1 MAKIK
6 IESVDQLPIMP
17 LTIEDMTWNRTGSW
31 RLLTPVVGDKI
42 PPCQGSCP
50 IGQPI
55 PEFIQAALEG
65 DWDLALSQLMEHNP
79 LPGVTGRLCYHPCQ
93 AKCLRRK
100 MDRAVEIKA
109 LENAAAE
116 RGRLPRP
123 VKKPATGR
131 RVAVLGA
138 GLAGLTAAYHLA
150 LRGCQVLVLDPA
162 ERPGGF
168 LNDIASDKLPP
179 EVLDREV
186 QRLISVAGL
195 DIKTCMQDLEG
206 GPYELVLI
214 DRTAH
219 PAGSLEETVLKKMA
233 AQVLDGL
240 EITWESSSASF
251 KASQVSRAVGLGL
264 QAALQAERRL
274 GGDELVQAEAA
285 QPERV
290 LVPAAV
296 KFERLPDEKTM
307 RLEAAAA
314 GEPDASLRAEAGRC
328 LSCGTCN
335 LCQSCVLGCP
345 DACCLLDEEKQRIII
360 DLYHCKGCGICSYE
374 CPRGVLALENV

>member
-1 MAKIK
+1 M
-6 IESVDQLPIMP
+6 
-17 LTIEDMTWNRTGSW
+17 
-31 RLLTPVVGDKI
+31 
-42 PPCQGSCP
+42 
-50 IGQPI
+50 
-55 PEFIQAALEG
+55 
-65 DWDLALSQLMEHNP
+65 
-79 LPGVTGRLCYHPCQ
+79 
-93 AKCLRRK
+93 
-100 MDRAVEIKA
+100 
-109 LENAAAE
+109 
-116 RGRLPRP
+116 
-123 VKKPATGR
+123 
-131 RVAVLGA
+131 
-138 GLAGLTAAYHLA
+138 TAAYHLA